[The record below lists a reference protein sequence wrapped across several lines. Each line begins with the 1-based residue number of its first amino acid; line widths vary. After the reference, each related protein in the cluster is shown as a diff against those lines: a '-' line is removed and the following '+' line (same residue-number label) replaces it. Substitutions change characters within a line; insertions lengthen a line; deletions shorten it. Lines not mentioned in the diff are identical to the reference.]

1 LLCYF
6 GIVSKENVP
15 KIIALEVARLL
26 RTERVRQEL
35 SMTRLAEKSGL
46 SQPMVSYVERGMRN
60 PTLDTL
66 LRIAIALDV
75 DLWMLLKQASQE
87 H

>member
-1 LLCYF
+1 MLCYF

>member
-1 LLCYF
+1 
-6 GIVSKENVP
+6 VPKENVP
-15 KIIALEVARLL
+15 RIIALEVARLL
-26 RTERVRQEL
+26 RAERVRQGL

-46 SQPMVSYVERGMRN
+46 SQPMVSYVEREMRN

-75 DLWMLLKQASQE
+75 DLWRLLKQASTVASK